1 MTLAMMSLALL
12 QDDAGLP
19 PRQRLVALLLAIAM
33 LVTILE
39 LVRRRRLREE
49 YSVVWVLTALALLV
63 LAFEY
68 RILIWLTGVIGAAV
82 PNSTLFFGGILFLML
97 LCLQFSVR
105 LSRLTYR
112 MRKLTRQVALLQEEL
127 NSKKSSKPGDEAE

>member
-1 MTLAMMSLALL
+1 M
-12 QDDAGLP
+12 
-19 PRQRLVALLLAIAM
+19 
-33 LVTILE
+33 
-39 LVRRRRLREE
+39 
-49 YSVVWVLTALALLV
+49 WVLTAIALLV

-68 RILIWLTGVIGAAV
+68 RILVWLTGVIGAAV

-97 LCLQFSVR
+97 LCLQFSMR

-127 NSKKSSKPGDEAE
+127 NAKQNDDPGDASE